1 MHESQ
6 TVWLAETQSLLKLRP
21 TDALL
26 QITLTLIFQMKLTF
40 LNILTNTNC
49 EIKSRVMCR
58 TVIV

>member
-40 LNILTNTNC
+40 
-49 EIKSRVMCR
+49 
-58 TVIV
+58 